1 MERRG
6 NGNVS
11 WERFE
16 EQTKLAFV
24 GDPLN
29 SRFFLKTRVTAQ
41 KSVKVVARVAHQAA
55 KPTPASPRATGGG
68 VGGRGEAVKY
78 GTTDPAHLVR
88 LTRLLRFVMQEVLG
102 PMKPL
107 PAAGIG
113 ADTSATATAT
123 ATPVS
128 PKGETS
134 SASGADKKN
143 KKNKKKNKKKAKN

>member
-102 PMKPL
+102 PMKSL

-113 ADTSATATAT
+113 ADTPAT
-123 ATPVS
+123 ATPVL

-134 SASGADKKN
+134 SASGADKK
-143 KKNKKKNKKKAKN
+143 KSKKKNKKKAKN